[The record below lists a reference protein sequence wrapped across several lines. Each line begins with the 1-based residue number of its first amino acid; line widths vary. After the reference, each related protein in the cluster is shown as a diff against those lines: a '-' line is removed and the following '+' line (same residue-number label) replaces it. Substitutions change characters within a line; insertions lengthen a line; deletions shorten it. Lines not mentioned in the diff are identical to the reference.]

1 MADTGT
7 ADGTS
12 TRILQL
18 LQEGPGLAGELAAEL
33 AAELQLPSNR
43 VSSYLHQLAKT
54 GRVQR
59 APFHGPDERPS
70 VLWSL
75 QAVPHE

>member
-1 MADTGT
+1 MADKCPV
-7 ADGTS
+7 DGTT

-18 LQEGPGLAGELAAEL
+18 LQEGPGLASELTV
-33 AAELQLPSNR
+33 ELQLPSNR

-54 GRVQR
+54 GRVSR
-59 APFHGPDERPS
+59 APFQGPDKRLS